1 VYNSDSGGHTTP
13 NATPEEIGSLLR
25 EAAQAREHAH
35 APFSGYKV
43 GAALL
48 VESERLGRRVFK
60 GCNVEGETFTPTMCA
75 ERVAL
80 GSAIAAGAEPGS
92 LVAVAVVAGPAEGG
106 GASPPASPCGVC
118 RQILFELSGGRLR
131 VVSEGVGGSERK
143 SWTIADLLPDAFINR
158 V

>member
-1 VYNSDSGGHTTP
+1 MGAPEWARGTQPALTP
-13 NATPEEIGSLLR
+13 REIEQLI
-25 EAAQAREHAH
+25 EAARQVRDRAY

-48 VESERLGRRVFK
+48 VQTEHEGRQVFT

-80 GSAIAAGAEPGS
+80 GSAVAGGALPHS
-92 LVAVAVVAGPAEGG
+92 LVAVGIVAGPADGN

-118 RQILFELSGGRLR
+118 RQILFELSGGRLQ
-131 VVSEGVGGSERK
+131 VISEGAGGGVRK
-143 SWTIADLLPDAFINR
+143 SWTIAELLPDAF
-158 V
+158 VDQV